1 MSNKGIVKLL
11 AMVKRELRSFFV
23 SPFMYFVIAALT
35 LLALYFFIQY
45 MSLYNF
51 VLMQSR
57 SQLVFEREAG
67 VSLNMFVQ
75 GYFKVMLLIFVFFLP
90 MAAMKIFAE
99 DRRGGTFEFLLTSPL
114 STESIILGKMIGFF
128 AFLTLICIWISLPP
142 LSLFL
147 FGDLESLVVF
157 GNILGFWFYT
167 LAMGGIAMVVSAA
180 SNNAITS
187 AVVGMV
193 VLLLFY
199 VVGFAAESL
208 NQQGFEKLA
217 GLVRYISPVEQVEHY
232 LKGVVSTASLVYF
245 LSIMVLS
252 YLFCIRILDSKRVS
266 RV

>member
-1 MSNKGIVKLL
+1 MSSKGIVKLL
-11 AMVKRELRSFFV
+11 AMAKRELRSFFV
-23 SPFMYFVIAALT
+23 SPFIYFVIAAVT

-45 MSLYNF
+45 MSLYNY
-51 VLMQSR
+51 VVMQSR
-57 SQLVFEREAG
+57 SQLAFEREMG

-90 MAAMKIFAE
+90 MAAMKVFSE
-99 DRRGGTFEFLLTSPL
+99 DRRGGAFEFLLTSPL
-114 STESIILGKMIGFF
+114 STDSIILGKMIGFF

-142 LSLFL
+142 LSLF
-147 FGDLESLVVF
+147 FYGELESLVVF
-157 GNILGFWFYT
+157 GNILGFWLYT
-167 LAMGGIAMVVSAA
+167 LALGGVAMVVSAA
-180 SNNAITS
+180 SNNPITS

-208 NQQGFEKLA
+208 TQQGFEKLA
-217 GLVRYISPVEQVEHY
+217 SLVRYISPVEQVEQFI
-232 LKGVVSTASLVYF
+232 KGVFSTVALIYF
-245 LSIMVLS
+245 ISVVIVS